1 MTRSPLPP
9 ADASAPAPN
18 GAALDPTPVRRVAAI
33 DIGSNSLR
41 LIIAALHADG
51 SYEVL
56 DDEKIV
62 TRLGRG
68 TSVSANLDA
77 DAIEDAAAAVRTM
90 RQIADGHG
98 VDEIRAVATCAVREA
113 RNQRE
118 FVDAVRDQAGLEV
131 EVISGEREAD
141 LAYASVTG
149 AFDIGGRELAVV
161 DIGGGSTEIL
171 LCSDGIVSQVAS
183 MSVGAVRL
191 TEAAS
196 GKLDRRLPRMSKI
209 VRGHLRD
216 HLGRPP
222 VAPTMM
228 IGTGGTFTCMA
239 EMHQLRRGGPNEAG
253 DAGPMMTVR
262 GTRLHRADV
271 RRQLEILNRM
281 SPRERMAVPGLNPD
295 RAEIILAGIAIADTV
310 MDWLGINELMVH
322 DGGVR
327 DGLLLE
333 MAGGR
338 PLPGDR
344 PRRGPADRVT
354 AARELA
360 RRCNRDVDH
369 ARQVERLAL
378 RIHDQLATEPELAA
392 GRVALGDIA
401 NRELLQ
407 IAAILHDIGYY
418 ISYRRHHKH
427 SWHLIMHSRLPGLRA
442 DELATVAAIARYHRR
457 AAPRLKHAEFRR
469 LDPAHRSVVREL
481 AAILRLAVGFDRAHA
496 ANVKDVHLTYAD
508 GRVCFEAIADER
520 PDADLWGAERKS
532 VLFEKVFGVETEFTW
547 RHPRPAETCP

>member
-1 MTRSPLPP
+1 M
-9 ADASAPAPN
+9 
-18 GAALDPTPVRRVAAI
+18 AAI

-41 LIIAALHADG
+41 LIIAALHEDG

-68 TSVSANLDA
+68 TSVSHRLDA
-77 DAIEDAAAAVRTM
+77 DAIEVAAAAVRTM

-113 RNQRE
+113 SNRQD
-118 FVDAVRDQAGLEV
+118 FVDAVREQAGLEV

-161 DIGGGSTEIL
+161 DIGGGSTEIS
-171 LCSDGIVSQVAS
+171 LCSDGLVGQVAS

-196 GKLDRRLPRMSKI
+196 GKPERRLRRMARI
-209 VRGHLRD
+209 VRDHVRE

-222 VAPTMM
+222 IAPAMM
-228 IGTGGTFTCMA
+228 IGTGGTFTTMA
-239 EMHQLRRGGPNEAG
+239 AMHQLRRGGPNEGG
-253 DAGPMMTVR
+253 DRAATPIR
-262 GTRLHRADV
+262 GARLHRADV
-271 RRQLEILNRM
+271 RRLLETLNRM
-281 SPRERMAVPGLNPD
+281 GVRERADLPGLNPD
-295 RAEIILAGIAIADTV
+295 RAEIIVAGIAIADTI
-310 MDWLGINELMVH
+310 MDRLGINELMVH

-338 PLPGDR
+338 TQPGER
-344 PRRGPADRVT
+344 HRRGPADRIA
-354 AARELA
+354 AARDLA
-360 RRCNRDVDH
+360 HRCNRDVDH
-369 ARQVERLAL
+369 SRQVERLAL
-378 RIHDQLATEPELAA
+378 RLYDQLATEPE
-392 GRVALGDIA
+392 IA
-401 NRELLQ
+401 NGRAALSNIACRELLQ

-427 SWHLIMHSRLPGLRA
+427 SWHLIIHSRLPGLRS

-469 LDPAHRSVVREL
+469 LEADQRTIVREL
-481 AAILRLAVGFDRAHA
+481 SSILRLAVGFDRAHA
-496 ANVKDVHLTYAD
+496 ACVQDVHLTVDD
-508 GRVCFEAIADER
+508 GTVTFQAIADER

-532 VLFEKVFGVETEFTW
+532 VLFEKVFGVRCAFTW
-547 RHPRPAETCP
+547 RHPRPSEHST